1 MTLPNFASA
10 PCDWG
15 GAPGMTLAFCD
26 WYNININ
33 NKMHSRHFVCQMG
46 DQFTLKRI
54 EMKGIATTDLFDNR
68 LGHQW
73 CNNCFHIVGDEW
85 HFF

>member
-1 MTLPNFASA
+1 
-10 PCDWG
+10 
-15 GAPGMTLAFCD
+15 
-26 WYNININ
+26 
-33 NKMHSRHFVCQMG
+33 MHSRHFVCQMG

-68 LGHQW
+68 LEHQW

-85 HFF
+85 HFFLI